1 MDLRSNLVKKM
12 KSKGF
17 AAGVSR
23 EVIIEGVQ
31 RLNMELNQVIDE
43 TIKGM
48 RKVAE
53 ELALKGQFHRNHD
66 IIYQQSI

>member
-1 MDLRSNLVKKM
+1 MKKM

-17 AAGVSR
+17 AAGVNR

-53 ELALKGQFHRNHD
+53 EIGLKGTV
-66 IIYQQSI
+66 S

>member
-1 MDLRSNLVKKM
+1 MDLEVKSVVKKM

-17 AAGVSR
+17 AAGVNR

-53 ELALKGQFHRNHD
+53 EIGLKGTV
-66 IIYQQSI
+66 S